1 MFNIVNLGLKFAFL
15 LWQKK
20 VTFVNV
26 IIIIIIIIVVVV
38 VVVVIYSEFAP
49 SAGPDINMVLDK

>member
-26 IIIIIIIIVVVV
+26 IIIIIVVVVVV

>member
-26 IIIIIIIIVVVV
+26 IIIIIVVV